1 MMVLNKEIEMK
12 HLLVVGTISML
23 ASGAFAFDAQVNIGG
38 EVTTESCKINN
49 STTEP
54 VSINVPLSSINTSA
68 LPSVGSWA
76 QNTKFVVSLT
86 DCPGAVNVVWEKF
99 ANVDASTGAL
109 INTVSGGTNA
119 QIRVLD
125 RTFTPINMNQD
136 TGIQVTTPS
145 ADLPYYAQYY
155 AKVTPVTPG
164 KISTF
169 GYISLYYQ

>member
-1 MMVLNKEIEMK
+1 MK
-12 HLLVVGTISML
+12 RLFVAGLLSTLSV
-23 ASGAFAFDAQVNIGG
+23 GAFAYDAQVNIGG

-49 STTEP
+49 STSEP
-54 VSINVPLSSINTSA
+54 VSIDVPLSRINTSA

-76 QNTKFVVSLT
+76 QNTRFVVSLT

-109 INTVSGGTNA
+109 INTISGGTNA

-125 RTFTPINMNQD
+125 RTFTPINMNND
-136 TGIQVTTPS
+136 TGIQVTTTS

-155 AKVTPVTPG
+155 AKVVPVTPG
-164 KISTF
+164 RISTF

>member
-1 MMVLNKEIEMK
+1 MNRIIVAGVL
-12 HLLVVGTISML
+12 VAF
-23 ASGAFAFDAQVNIGG
+23 ASGAFAYDAEVNIGG

-54 VSINVPLSSINTSA
+54 VSINVPLNSINTSA

-76 QNTKFVVSLT
+76 QNTRFVVSLT

-99 ANVDASTGAL
+99 ANVDDSTGAL
-109 INTVSGGTNA
+109 INTISGGTNA

-125 RTFTPINMNQD
+125 RSFTPINMNQD
-136 TGIQVTTPS
+136 TGIQVTTAS
-145 ADLPYYAQYY
+145 ADIPYYAQYY
-155 AKVTPVTPG
+155 AKVAPVTPG

>member
-1 MMVLNKEIEMK
+1 MK
-12 HLLVVGTISML
+12 MLLAAGILCSLATGT
-23 ASGAFAFDAQVNIGG
+23 FAYDAQVNIGG

-54 VSINVPLSSINTSA
+54 VSIDVPLSSINISA

-99 ANVDASTGAL
+99 ANVDESTGAL
-109 INTVSGGTNA
+109 INTVAGGTNA

-125 RTFTPINMNQD
+125 RSFTPINMNND
-136 TGIQVTTPS
+136 TGIAVTTTS

-155 AKVTPVTPG
+155 AKVAPVTPG